1 MQNPGISLFREKKM
15 LYLIAEFQRLNKAK
29 MTNCN
34 TGAQKLRKVIYKGRS
49 SRRELMSRINN
60 FIKFN
65 RIYAFKSTE
74 TIRFN
79 GKLFRHLHFWER
91 KSSNFSWIT
100 CILIHSL
107 QAEPK
112 TFLYFRCNSNHLTIS
127 DNHYA
132 SLPLPVDFFI
142 TPIPGRWL

>member
-1 MQNPGISLFREKKM
+1 MFAFFNRKSIAKFPRWSKRRKSL
-15 LYLIAEFQRLNKAK
+15 YYHAAAPN
-29 MTNCN
+29 
-34 TGAQKLRKVIYKGRS
+34 KLRGVYTKRS
-49 SRRELMSRINN
+49 SRRDLMPCINN

-65 RIYAFKSTE
+65 RITLFKSTE

-79 GKLFRHLHFWER
+79 GKLFRHLHFREVFELSL
-91 KSSNFSWIT
+91 KSHAFLFIPCKPN
-100 CILIHSL
+100 
-107 QAEPK
+107 PK
-112 TFLYFRCNSNHLTIS
+112 TFLYFRCNSNHLSIS